1 MLADNSEKGAKSP
14 KSQTGGGHQDNIE
27 LIFANGTIFHSPAT
41 SLSRERSEPAALPLS
56 SEVSARRHASSSF
69 SRTWLETRLGLSDDE
84 RLMALEAREDLPPL
98 IMRSDLLLVDRGV
111 KEAPAPGRSP
121 RAIGCPRPRHQTDPR
136 PARSAVPCLGPRSF
150 RARERTRCRPAHRW

>member
-69 SRTWLETRLGLSDDE
+69 SRTWLETRLGLSHDE

-98 IMRSDLLLVDRGV
+98 IMRSDLLLVDRGAE
-111 KEAPAPGRSP
+111 KKPP
-121 RAIGCPRPRHQTDPR
+121 RRDGVHVLSV
-136 PARSAVPCLGPRSF
+136 ARGLAVRQIHARLDQRFLVSGPEFQSK
-150 RARERTRCRPAHRW
+150 